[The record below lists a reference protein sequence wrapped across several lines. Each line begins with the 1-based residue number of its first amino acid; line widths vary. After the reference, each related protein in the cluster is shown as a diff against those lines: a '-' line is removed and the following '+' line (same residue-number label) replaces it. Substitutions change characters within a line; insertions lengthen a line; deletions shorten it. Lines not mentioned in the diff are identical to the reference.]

1 MKRRLPVL
9 VALSALIL
17 PALGGG
23 PAFAHH
29 SATATYIVGKSV
41 KIEGTL
47 KELIWR
53 NPHSYIKVEAPD
65 DKGDLQIWVIEG
77 AAPGQ
82 LAEQGLTANRL
93 RPGDHVIVTGLP
105 GRIAEDH
112 RLLLETVERPSDGLS
127 GAAPRPSNDDADE
140 KTNTSSIRVRRS
152 VVAAALC
159 HARRAA
165 ASRCPGR
172 RRTHGAR
179 RCPGR
184 FDGLLGIGRHR
195 TVALPHAGAR

>member
-1 MKRRLPVL
+1 MTYRRLAVIAL
-9 VALSALIL
+9 NALTALALSGGLAL
-17 PALGGG
+17 
-23 PAFAHH
+23 AHH

-65 DKGDLQIWVIEG
+65 DKGEMQVWVIEG

-93 RPGDHVIVTGLP
+93 RPGDKVIVTGIP

-112 RLLLETVERPSDGLS
+112 RLLLETVERPSDGFKWR
-127 GAAPRPSNDDADE
+127 GP
-140 KTNTSSIRVRRS
+140 
-152 VVAAALC
+152 AALQ
-159 HARRAA
+159 
-165 ASRCPGR
+165 
-172 RRTHGAR
+172 
-179 RCPGR
+179 
-184 FDGLLGIGRHR
+184 
-195 TVALPHAGAR
+195 